1 MIDRLIKN
9 ELLDMLQDTPAVA
22 ITGAR
27 QTGKTTLAR
36 VIEKEFE
43 TPTRYLDLEF
53 PDDQA
58 KLQNPVLFLEQY
70 IDDCVILDEIHRMPE
85 LFPLLRSLIDRHRRP
100 GRFLLL
106 GSASP
111 TLLRDS
117 SESLAG
123 RISYI
128 ELHPFNLLEIGK
140 QTAWQTL
147 FLRGGFPESLFAR
160 SLHTSSR
167 WRMNFIQTYL
177 ERELPLLGLNSDVRI
192 LRKLLIMIAQS
203 QGQILNMQ
211 NLATALGVS
220 RPTVSKYIDF
230 MEKAYILYRL
240 EPWFVNLKKRLIK
253 SPKVYLSDSGLFH
266 SLMGLQDFEALTNS
280 LSIGPSWEGFVINQ
294 TQSVLRDGRQLWF
307 LRTHEGAEADIV
319 ITEQDRPVITA
330 EIKWTN
336 APKLSKGFLN
346 VTGYLGTTRNYI
358 ITPTA
363 DTYPVA
369 ENIHVTS
376 LNTWLRKVT

>member
-1 MIDRLIKN
+1 
-9 ELLDMLQDTPAVA
+9 MLQDTPAVA